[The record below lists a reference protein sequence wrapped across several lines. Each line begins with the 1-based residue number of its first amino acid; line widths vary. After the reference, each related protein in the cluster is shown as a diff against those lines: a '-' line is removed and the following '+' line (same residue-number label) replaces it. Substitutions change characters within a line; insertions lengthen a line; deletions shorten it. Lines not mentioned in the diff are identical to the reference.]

1 MGLQG
6 PSGSWPHHPTPCAR
20 TITPFI
26 CEETTAWVEA
36 VIQSLKVQDTWSERL
51 CVADSELESV

>member
-6 PSGSWPHHPTPCAR
+6 PSGSCPHHPTPCAR

-26 CEETTAWVEA
+26 YEETKAWVEA
-36 VIQSLKVQDTWSERL
+36 VIPSLKVQDTWSELL
-51 CVADSELESV
+51 CVADNELELV